1 MKTDYWDQIEEAFED
16 VDIYES
22 YEVFE
27 QGASRY
33 PEWKIDIFS
42 RPLDDERDCQW
53 RAAPVFENSTGIF
66 APEAVLGFQRIGK
79 PELAA
84 ALLKAM
90 SLLGEPYPRERKER
104 TERLAALTCAPIAT
118 GQAFSVVPKWVAKKA
133 GMPDAQDP
141 FVEMDELIGAASDS
155 MDEALDEY
163 AGANGLVF
171 HRGGMTAARLFA
183 IRAARWPP
191 LIGDLGRWVL
201 T

>member
-33 PEWKIDIFS
+33 PEWKIDILAVHWTMS
-42 RPLDDERDCQW
+42 EIVNGGLRQY
-53 RAAPVFENSTGIF
+53 FENSTGIL

-163 AGANGLVF
+163 AGAKMV
-171 HRGGMTAARLFA
+171 
-183 IRAARWPP
+183 
-191 LIGDLGRWVL
+191 
-201 T
+201 